1 MPDDS
6 ESKPALDLSDLRLM
20 PKWVADFSKA
30 APSKYADM
38 PEEDTRERRGPRD
51 GRRDGGGF
59 RGGSG
64 GGGGGFRGERRD
76 GGGGGFRGDR
86 RDGPPRGDR
95 KPGDRPFGQ
104 RDGQRRD

>member
-38 PEEDTRERRGPRD
+38 PEEDSRERRGPRD
-51 GRRDGGGF
+51 GGGRGRRDFGGG
-59 RGGSG
+59 G

-76 GGGGGFRGDR
+76 AGGGGGFRGER
-86 RDGPPRGDR
+86 SGGPPRGDR
-95 KPGDRPFGQ
+95 KPPFGQ
-104 RDGQRRD
+104 REGQR

>member
-38 PEEDTRERRGPRD
+38 PESDTRDRRGPRD
-51 GRRDGGGF
+51 DGGRGRRDG
-59 RGGSG
+59 G

-76 GGGGGFRGDR
+76 GGSGFRGER
-86 RDGPPRGDR
+86 TGGPPRGDR
-95 KPGDRPFGQ
+95 RSSDRPPAG
-104 RDGQRRD
+104 RPGERR